1 MNELVHQCIV
11 CKQPTKY
18 KNGKCSGCYEKEKT
32 KNKES
37 EGEIYL
43 SHLFKKWGIKFEKQK
58 KIEGLQNDSKS
69 YRVADFY
76 LPKFNVYI
84 EFNGHYRD
92 HREQYDEKIRVYKLN
107 RIPCVFIY
115 PENLGFIQFTFDQ
128 RIQKVLTEY
137 EMFKQLKAYR
147 LLKLKEEG
155 LDKIVK
161 FIFLFA
167 GLVASIVLSKSLSKN
182 IEISILLILACMYH
196 AYSFYLIWKSIYK
209 DNSYYDI
216 FK

>member
-18 KNGKCSGCYEKEKT
+18 KNGKCSGCYEKENT

-43 SHLFKKWGIKFEKQK
+43 THLFKKWGIKYEKQK
-58 KIEGLQNDSKS
+58 KIEQLKGDTKS

-76 LPKFNVYI
+76 LPKFNLYI

-92 HREQYDEKIRVYKLN
+92 HREQYDEKIKVYKQN
-107 RIPCVFIY
+107 KIPCVFLY
-115 PENLGFIQFTFDQ
+115 PENLGFIQFAFDQ

-137 EMFKQLKAYR
+137 NMFKQLKAYR

-155 LDKIVK
+155 LDKLIK
-161 FIFLFA
+161 FIFLCTA
-167 GLVASIVLSKSLSKN
+167 LVMNIYLSNSLVKN
-182 IEISILLILACMYH
+182 LEITIFLILACTYH
-196 AYSFYLIWKSIYK
+196 VYGFYLIWKSIYK